1 MILTADEVDLS
12 LVRKAKIFH
21 FGSLS
26 MTDKI
31 CENATKHAI
40 AAAKEAGVLI
50 SCQNIMY
57 IILQITGPI
66 ICPVIICMLY

>member
-1 MILTADEVDLS
+1 MMLTADEVDLS
-12 LVRKAKIFH
+12 LVRNAKIFH

-50 SCQNIMY
+50 S
-57 IILQITGPI
+57 LTL
-66 ICPVIICMLY
+66 ICANRSGRAWTMQKRR